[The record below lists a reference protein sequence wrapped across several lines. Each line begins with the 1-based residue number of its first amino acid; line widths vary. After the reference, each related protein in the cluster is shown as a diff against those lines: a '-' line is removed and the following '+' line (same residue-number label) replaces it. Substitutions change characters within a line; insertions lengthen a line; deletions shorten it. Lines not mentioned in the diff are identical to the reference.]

1 MKKLSLI
8 LIFALATSVCFSEKV
23 FVGLYVIN
31 LGKFDIS
38 DGSFSADCY
47 LSFKGETNSDIVG
60 QIDYEFMNGSS
71 DTTYELESEEE
82 NQKLDRVKATL
93 VVPVDLKGFP
103 FEKHNI
109 QIIIEDKAL
118 TKNKLE
124 YVADMKSSGLD
135 PSVFIPGYQIDSW
148 DIAVD
153 EHYYSVFDENY
164 SKFVFTLRVS
174 KPLWNAFQK
183 TLLPVFFMVVMV
195 LLSFLFKKE
204 MFENR
209 IAAITS
215 GLLGVVMFHSSV
227 SDQLPPIGYLTFAD
241 KIMMIS
247 YVIIIASL
255 IINVFVMK
263 FMNNG
268 KDEAAEMLDRR
279 VKYNVF
285 IVYIVV
291 FAVYCL
297 VSIWK

>member
-1 MKKLSLI
+1 MKKLI
-8 LIFALATSVCFSEKV
+8 LIFMFVLSVSVCFSEKV
-23 FVGLYVIN
+23 LVGLYIIN

-38 DGSFSADCY
+38 DGSFSVDCY
-47 LSFKGETNSDIVG
+47 LSFKSATDRDIVRK
-60 QIDYEFMNGSS
+60 IDYEFMNGSA
-71 DTTYELESEEE
+71 DTTYEFDKDDAFV
-82 NQKLDRVKATL
+82 KLDRVKASL

-109 QIIIEDKAL
+109 QIIIEDKEL
-118 TKNKLE
+118 IKSKLE
-124 YVADMKSSGLD
+124 FVPDIKGSGLD
-135 PSVFIPGYQIDSW
+135 PSVFIPGYNIDSW
-148 DIAVD
+148 DIKID

-164 SKFVFTLRVS
+164 SKFIFTLRVS
-174 KPLWNAFQK
+174 KPIWNAFQK

-215 GLLGVVMFHSSV
+215 GLLGVVMFHSSI

-247 YVIIIASL
+247 YLIIVASL
-255 IINVFVMK
+255 IINVFLMK
-263 FMNNG
+263 FINSG
-268 KDEAAEMLDRR
+268 KDQVAETLDKR

-297 VSIWK
+297 ISIGR